1 MRSFWGGLLVGIL
14 VTYWYFTQG
23 DYVRALAASLWTR
36 ASAAPPYAQHK
47 P

>member
-23 DYVRALAASLWTR
+23 DYVRALAGSWWTR
-36 ASAAPPYAQHK
+36 AAAAPPYAQHK